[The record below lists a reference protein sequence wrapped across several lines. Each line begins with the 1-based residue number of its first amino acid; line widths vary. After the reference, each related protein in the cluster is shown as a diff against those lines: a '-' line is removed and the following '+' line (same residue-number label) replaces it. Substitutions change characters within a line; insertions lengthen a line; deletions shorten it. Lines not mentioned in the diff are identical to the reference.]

1 MSGIAQLFDNDSP
14 LGRAVTKAGTYIAV
28 NLLFIIGS
36 LGIVTIGASLSA
48 MYYTLMKYQRGGGEI
63 NPFRLFVKG
72 FRENFIKAM
81 AVWVGVLCLI
91 SVLLL
96 EMFWCSQA
104 AGVMHLFLYGLGTV
118 LLTAAVTAVYTFP
131 GIAAFDAPVG
141 RQLLNSLFFAGKSP
155 VTVLPVVGAWL
166 LPFYITYSFME
177 WMPLWAFLW
186 CCFGFAAAAN
196 VQAHFLLRLYAPYL
210 AAAGGAE
217 TDKTESRQLLAG
229 AQRTQRQILKDMK
242 RLGM

>member
-72 FRENFIKAM
+72 FRENFFKAT

-96 EMFWCSQA
+96 EMFWCGQA

-155 VTVLPVVGAWL
+155 VTVLLTAAAWL
-166 LPFYITYSFME
+166 LPLYVTYSFRE

-186 CCFGFAAAAN
+186 CCFGFSATAS
-196 VQAHFLLRLYAPYL
+196 VQSHFLLKLYTPYL
-210 AAAGGAE
+210 AVSERRKTAGE
-217 TDKTESRQLLAG
+217 KFPQRRSVRQ
-229 AQRTQRQILKDMK
+229 TLKDMK
-242 RLGM
+242 RMGM

>member
-14 LGRAVTKAGTYIAV
+14 LGRAVTKVGTYIAV

-72 FRENFIKAM
+72 FRENFFKAT

-96 EMFWCSQA
+96 EMFWCGQA

-155 VTVLPVVGAWL
+155 VTVLLTAAAWL
-166 LPFYITYSFME
+166 LPLYVTYSFRE

-186 CCFGFAAAAN
+186 
-196 VQAHFLLRLYAPYL
+196 
-210 AAAGGAE
+210 
-217 TDKTESRQLLAG
+217 
-229 AQRTQRQILKDMK
+229 
-242 RLGM
+242 

>member
-1 MSGIAQLFDNDSP
+1 MQSNG
-14 LGRAVTKAGTYIAV
+14 GRACGDDGGIGGRLRFRRRCAGV
-28 NLLFIIGS
+28 PGRR
-36 LGIVTIGASLSA
+36 G
-48 MYYTLMKYQRGGGEI
+48 QRGCAGGED
-63 NPFRLFVKG
+63 
-72 FRENFIKAM
+72 
-81 AVWVGVLCLI
+81 
-91 SVLLL
+91 
-96 EMFWCSQA
+96 
-104 AGVMHLFLYGLGTV
+104 LYGLGTV

>member
-72 FRENFIKAM
+72 FRENFFKAT

-96 EMFWCSQA
+96 EMFWCGQA

-118 LLTAAVTAVYTFP
+118 LLTAAVTAVYTFS

-155 VTVLPVVGAWL
+155 VTVLLTAAAWL
-166 LPFYITYSFME
+166 LPLYVTYSFRE

-186 CCFGFAAAAN
+186 CCFGFSAAAS
-196 VQAHFLLRLYAPYL
+196 VQSHFLLKLYTPYL
-210 AAAGGAE
+210 AVSERRKTAGE
-217 TDKTESRQLLAG
+217 KFPQRRSVRQ
-229 AQRTQRQILKDMK
+229 TLKDMK
-242 RLGM
+242 RMGM